1 VFNRIVSRVK
11 ILGRLDIADRLRPHD
26 GRTGIQIG
34 EREYDLRIST
44 VPTRDSEKAVI
55 RLLDPNG
62 ARRLDDI
69 GLPPFELQRFRQMLS
84 HREGIVIVT
93 GPTGSGKTTTLYAA
107 IRELATGEVNI
118 TTVED
123 PIEYRLPQITQI
135 QVDPPR

>member
-1 VFNRIVSRVK
+1 
-11 ILGRLDIADRLRPHD
+11 
-26 GRTGIQIG
+26 
-34 EREYDLRIST
+34 
-44 VPTRDSEKAVI
+44 
-55 RLLDPNG
+55 
-62 ARRLDDI
+62 
-69 GLPPFELQRFRQMLS
+69 LPPFELQRFRQMLS

-135 QVDPPR
+135 QVDPPRGVTFDSALRAILRQDPDVVFVGEIRDEATAEMAVQASQTGHLVLATL